1 MDIDDFVDY
10 AETESIV
17 SKARVSEELES
28 LCSSIGGEIIK
39 PEKVDWPLIAA
50 RLEKSHK
57 VTVTGISGSQGAVG
71 EYQKYIKHRK
81 PNISV
86 RIYCDLF

>member
-1 MDIDDFVDY
+1 MFNSKKGEMDIDDFVEF
-10 AETESIV
+10 AETESVV

-28 LCSSIGGEIIK
+28 LCSSIGGEIIN

-57 VTVTGISGSQGAVG
+57 VRVSVGA
-71 EYQKYIKHRK
+71 
-81 PNISV
+81 
-86 RIYCDLF
+86 F